1 MTRANRAL
9 VYCGFAGVLLLTAY
23 RLSQPLHPELPGL
36 AQENAPSSSATSTD
50 ASGAP
55 ALPTSGARATELRR
69 PPSSV
74 AELGV
79 LTDRTEAE
87 LQAVLDREAL
97 AALVVPALCGDV
109 PACDAVRAALRDEH
123 ATSLTVVDASVWSL
137 DKADVDAGA
146 RGLTDAQR
154 AGVKKLP
161 RVVVVRVATATGP
174 KQLAL
179 RAGIAG
185 AAAIAQKTNGI
196 VWDQLLERL
205 EGPATFAK
213 HAVTSPLG
221 ASAFR
226 ADRVELLYQPQ
237 GEGVVR
243 ILTSGLSRWGA
254 PDVEVTG
261 VPTAASPRVADIVL
275 GVAAAIADGATSGP
289 IVLSRDDLG
298 RARGEAFPADAGLP
312 PSAPVEVDVVSH
324 HPENADPNDFMTRI
338 EPPGAEGPIGALDL
352 AERFFGPVL
361 AAAPTA
367 VAMNERRKRA
377 QAKLAGVLAHWQGG
391 GDGGG
396 SRVLVLLPFPIP
408 GDAGVESMWVEVTR
422 VDAQR
427 VTGKLTDEPL
437 GATDVTKGQEV
448 TRPRSDV
455 EDVEAP

>member
-1 MTRANRAL
+1 VNRSNRAL
-9 VYCGFAGVLLLTAY
+9 AYCGVAGIVLLTGY
-23 RLSQPLHPELPGL
+23 RLSQPLHPDAPGPVPDPSGS
-36 AQENAPSSSATSTD
+36 AAPSTTSAVPPS
-50 ASGAP
+50 ASWG
-55 ALPTSGARATELRR
+55 TARAIELRR
-69 PPSSV
+69 PPSSIFEV
-74 AELGV
+74 GV
-79 LTDRTEAE
+79 LTDRTEEE
-87 LQAVLDREAL
+87 LKAILDR
-97 AALVVPALCGDV
+97 AALGAVVTPELCGDTA
-109 PACDAVRAALRDEH
+109 ACDAVRSTLRDEH

-137 DKADVDAGA
+137 DKADVDGGA

-154 AGVKKLP
+154 AGVKKLA
-161 RVVVVRVATATGP
+161 RVAVVRVATATGP

-185 AAAIAQKTNGI
+185 AAAIAQKTGGV
-196 VWDQLLERL
+196 VWDQLLERF
-205 EGPATFAK
+205 ESPATFAK

-221 ASAFR
+221 ASVFR
-226 ADRVELLYQPQ
+226 ADRVELLYQPK

-243 ILTSGLSRWGA
+243 VLTSGLSRWGA

-261 VPTAASPRVADIVL
+261 VPTAASARIAEIVL

-298 RARGEAFPADAGLP
+298 RARGEAYPGDAGLP
-312 PSAPVEVDVVSH
+312 PSTPVEVDVVSH
-324 HPENADPNDFMTRI
+324 HPENADPNDFMARI

-367 VAMNERRKRA
+367 SAMSERRKLA
-377 QAKLAGVLAHWQGG
+377 QAKLGPALARWQGAK
-391 GDGGG
+391 DGGAKL
-396 SRVLVLLPFPIP
+396 LVLLPFPIP
-408 GDAGVESMWVEVTR
+408 GDAGIESMWIEVTR
-422 VDAQR
+422 FDGQK

-437 GATDVTKGQEV
+437 GATDVARGQEV